1 MIGKK
6 LQHYEIVA
14 KLGEGGMG
22 VVYKAR
28 DARLD
33 RFVAL
38 KVLPPEK
45 TADPDRKRRFM
56 QEAKA
61 ASALNHPNI
70 ITIHDIGEAEGVTFI
85 AMECVEG
92 RTLDQ
97 LIGPK
102 GLKLDEAIKFAV
114 QIAGALAKAHAAG
127 IVHRD
132 LKPSNVMVTGDGL
145 VKVLDFGLAKLSEPA
160 APVELA
166 VTRTLAPVTQEGVI
180 AGTAAYM
187 SPEQAEGKS
196 VDARSDIFAF
206 GALVYEMLTGRRAFQ
221 RGSQA
226 STIAAVLL
234 EQPEPV
240 AGIMPDTPRD
250 LEKIIARCL
259 RKDPAQRFQGMADVQ
274 VALQELSEDVA
285 LGNARPR
292 RAAAGRTPPDLDLGG
307 GRAARRAC
315 CGHSGLAPAVAPA
328 GGLPDRSRSAPW
340 PRAPGSSGG
349 RPSPR
354 TATKWRSSGTGRS
367 ARTTTSMFNSWAK
380 PRPAA

>member
-56 QEAKA
+56 QEARA

-70 ITIHDIGEAEGVTFI
+70 ITIHDIGEAEGATFI

-102 GLKLDEAIKFAV
+102 GLNLDEVIKFAL

-274 VALQELSEDVA
+274 VALQELSEDFHSGTLVRAAPPRAGRRRTWIWAAGALLVA
-285 LGNARPR
+285 L
-292 RAAAGRTPPDLDLGG
+292 AAGIR
-307 GRAARRAC
+307 
-315 CGHSGLAPAVAPA
+315 GLAPAVAPA
-328 GGLPDRSRSAPW
+328 GGYRSGQGQRLGRAHRDRVGAGLLP
-340 PRAPGSSGG
+340 G
-349 RPSPR
+349 RQPDGVR
-354 TATKWRSSGTGRS
+354 LGRRE
-367 ARTTTSMFNSWAK
+367 AG
-380 PRPAA
+380 

>member
-28 DARLD
+28 DVRLD

-45 TADPDRKRRFM
+45 VADPDRKRRFM
-56 QEAKA
+56 QEARA

-70 ITIHDIGEAEGVTFI
+70 ITVHDIGEADGMTFI

-102 GLKLDEAIKFAV
+102 GLKLDEAIKLAV

-145 VKVLDFGLAKLSEPA
+145 VKVLDFGLAKLSEPG
-160 APVELA
+160 APGELA
-166 VTRTLAPVTQEGVI
+166 VTRTLE
-180 AGTAAYM
+180 
-187 SPEQAEGKS
+187 
-196 VDARSDIFAF
+196 ARDQ
-206 GALVYEMLTGRRAFQ
+206 GRRH
-221 RGSQA
+221 RRHGR
-226 STIAAVLL
+226 LH
-234 EQPEPV
+234 V
-240 AGIMPDTPRD
+240 ARADGRENRSMRARTSSPS
-250 LEKIIARCL
+250 ARCST
-259 RKDPAQRFQGMADVQ
+259 R
-274 VALQELSEDVA
+274 
-285 LGNARPR
+285 
-292 RAAAGRTPPDLDLGG
+292 
-307 GRAARRAC
+307 
-315 CGHSGLAPAVAPA
+315 
-328 GGLPDRSRSAPW
+328 W
-340 PRAPGSSGG
+340 
-349 RPSPR
+349 
-354 TATKWRSSGTGRS
+354 
-367 ARTTTSMFNSWAK
+367 
-380 PRPAA
+380 